1 MKLYSNRSEKRRGTK
16 ATCTN
21 AGEPCNKAYM
31 LGKSDGDDDDDFK
44 LPSFFKASVICYSGH
59 QPGIKK
65 RGWSLEEQRPSGRR
79 QVNVTVDLA
88 EAWG

>member
-44 LPSFFKASVICYSGH
+44 L
-59 QPGIKK
+59 
-65 RGWSLEEQRPSGRR
+65 L
-79 QVNVTVDLA
+79 
-88 EAWG
+88 